1 VLIIINENPKTL
13 WVISTVI
20 NGDVCRIEKEPP
32 KLSCLRRFSMT
43 VDRLENVLKWDVR
56 ISNLL

>member
-1 VLIIINENPKTL
+1 
-13 WVISTVI
+13 
-20 NGDVCRIEKEPP
+20 
-32 KLSCLRRFSMT
+32 MT